1 MQVLRFIIPLIA
13 AGALA
18 VIAYYALE
26 WLFSLAAG
34 SRKALADFGNLQNS
48 SKDSPQA
55 SMGSQPY
62 KIRLAFSGYGL
73 DVSGWEETALYLAYG
88 VVALGLL
95 VPIAL
100 AGFPPVIWLA
110 APGLS
115 YVIVNG
121 LVTGKWTKVR
131 QAIEK
136 EIPLLLTRLSGSL
149 QASANVLNALSEE
162 AEDLEPG
169 GPLQAWVRRLVQ
181 KMQSNGVSGLQEMQ
195 QEARDISPA
204 LLLFAVQVERLYVT
218 GGQGYVQAFHMTS
231 QNLSNLL
238 ETRAEAMAVADGA
251 WGTVR
256 IIALALGGAVASV
269 MLNPASQVISG
280 NPLVQIA
287 ILLAICWAGVGWWYI
302 GNTIQTATE

>member
-100 AGFPPVIWLA
+100 AGFP
-110 APGLS
+110 
-115 YVIVNG
+115 
-121 LVTGKWTKVR
+121 R
-131 QAIEK
+131 
-136 EIPLLLTRLSGSL
+136 
-149 QASANVLNALSEE
+149 
-162 AEDLEPG
+162 
-169 GPLQAWVRRLVQ
+169 
-181 KMQSNGVSGLQEMQ
+181 
-195 QEARDISPA
+195 
-204 LLLFAVQVERLYVT
+204 
-218 GGQGYVQAFHMTS
+218 
-231 QNLSNLL
+231 
-238 ETRAEAMAVADGA
+238 
-251 WGTVR
+251 
-256 IIALALGGAVASV
+256 
-269 MLNPASQVISG
+269 
-280 NPLVQIA
+280 
-287 ILLAICWAGVGWWYI
+287 
-302 GNTIQTATE
+302 

>member
-1 MQVLRFIIPLIA
+1 MAILRTILPLVA
-13 AGALA
+13 ASALA
-18 VIAYYALE
+18 AIGFYTLE
-26 WLFSLAAG
+26 WLLSLAAG
-34 SRKALADFGNLQNS
+34 SRKALADFSNTREAGKNGQ
-48 SKDSPQA
+48 QV

-62 KIRLAFSGYGL
+62 KIRLAFSSYGL

-88 VVALGLL
+88 LAALVLL

-110 APGLS
+110 APGLA
-115 YVIVNG
+115 YVIVNS
-121 LVTGKWTKVR
+121 LVAGKWNKVR

-181 KMQSNGVSGLQEMQ
+181 KMQSAGVAGLQEMQ

-204 LLLFAVQVERLYVT
+204 LLLFSVQVERLYAT
-218 GGQGYVQAFHMTS
+218 GGQGYLQAFQMTS

-238 ETRAEAMAVADGA
+238 ETRAEAVAVADGA
-251 WGTVR
+251 WGTIR
-256 IIALALGGAVASV
+256 IIVLALGGAVASV
-269 MLNPASQVISG
+269 MLNPASKTISG
-280 NPLVQIA
+280 NPLVQVAILIA
-287 ILLAICWAGVGWWYI
+287 IVWAGVGWWYI
-302 GNTIQTATE
+302 GDTIQTATE